1 MTTEV
6 ETFVADSNLSANE
19 LAYQTIRSGILDGI
33 HTPGS
38 MLGEASLAQE
48 IGVSRTPV
56 RSALARLQDEGW
68 ITVYPKRG
76 ALVNGLS
83 ERAIADLAD
92 ARLMLETAGVMRA
105 STRAR
110 HALASRLTAS
120 IGVQRKAFAAR
131 DVRAFIESTIDFHR
145 SFVESA
151 ENTVLLEL
159 NDRLADRQRFLLFS
173 YGDFLLARC
182 AEIIAEHE
190 QLVGHLAS
198 DNAEEFASALHDHLA
213 GTYGTGPSAD
223 DAQPEADVSRRR

>member
-1 MTTEV
+1 MS
-6 ETFVADSNLSANE
+6 DSNPSANE
-19 LAYQTIRSGILDGI
+19 RAYQTIRNGILDGI
-33 HTPGS
+33 HAPGS

-83 ERAIADLAD
+83 ERAAADLAD
-92 ARLMLETAGVMRA
+92 ARLMLETAGVARA
-105 STRAR
+105 STQAR
-110 HALASRLTAS
+110 HGLASRLTAS
-120 IGVQRKAFAAR
+120 IGVQREAFAAR

-173 YGDFLLARC
+173 YGDLLLARC

-190 QLVGHLAS
+190 RLVGHLAS
-198 DNAEEFASALHDHLA
+198 DNAEDFAAALRDHLA
-213 GTYGTGPSAD
+213 GTYGT
-223 DAQPEADVSRRR
+223 AQSDNDPAREADRRQLRQTTP